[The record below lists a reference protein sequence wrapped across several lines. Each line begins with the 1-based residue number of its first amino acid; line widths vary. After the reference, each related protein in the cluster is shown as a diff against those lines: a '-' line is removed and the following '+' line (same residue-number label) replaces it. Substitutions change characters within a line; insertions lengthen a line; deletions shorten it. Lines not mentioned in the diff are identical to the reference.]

1 LVRAVAARPGNQA
14 TLQAFGRAMS
24 QTNRL
29 RYQRL
34 LREAEGYLEL
44 GLPHLAI
51 DTLKKIDQPGSH
63 KGKHLYL
70 LGEAFKAQGRF
81 SEAIEALE
89 ASVEN
94 APSKIDIYLALGWC
108 YKRTKRL
115 DLAIESL
122 EKALDVAPDAAIL
135 HYNLACYWSLA
146 GNKRTS
152 LDYLGEALRRDSEF
166 RDAAIHEA
174 DFDPIRNDPEFQSL
188 LSVTV

>member
-1 LVRAVAARPGNQA
+1 
-14 TLQAFGRAMS
+14 MS

-51 DTLKKIDQPGSH
+51 DCLKKIDQPGSH
-63 KGKHLYL
+63 RGKRLYL
-70 LGEAFKAQGRF
+70 LGEALRAQGRF
-81 SEAIEALE
+81 SEAIESLE
-89 ASVEN
+89 ASIESS
-94 APSKIDIYLALGWC
+94 PSKIDIYLALGWC
-108 YKRTKRL
+108 YKRTDRL

-122 EKALDVAPDAAIL
+122 EKALEVDAAAPIL
-135 HYNLACYWSLA
+135 YYNLACYWSLA
-146 GNKRTS
+146 GNKRS
-152 LDYLGEALRRDSEF
+152 ALDLLSEALRRDPDY
-166 RDAAIHEA
+166 RDAAVHET

>member
-1 LVRAVAARPGNQA
+1 
-14 TLQAFGRAMS
+14 MS

-51 DTLKKIDQPGSH
+51 ESLKKIDQPGSH

-81 SEAIEALE
+81 SEAIEVLE
-89 ASVEN
+89 ASAEN
-94 APSKIDIYLALGWC
+94 LPSLIDIYLSLGWC

-122 EKALDVAPDAAIL
+122 QKALEIDPSAAIL

-146 GNKRTS
+146 GNKRTA
-152 LDYLGEALRRDSEF
+152 LDFLSEALRRDPDF
-166 RDAAIHEA
+166 RESAVNET
-174 DFDPIRNDPEFQSL
+174 DFDPIRGDPEFQSL

>member
-1 LVRAVAARPGNQA
+1 
-14 TLQAFGRAMS
+14 MS

-29 RYQRL
+29 RYKRL

-51 DTLKKIDQPGSH
+51 ESLKKIDQPGSH
-63 KGKHLYL
+63 KGQHLYL
-70 LGEAFKAQGRF
+70 LGEAFRAQGRF
-81 SEAIEALE
+81 SEAIEVLQ

-115 DLAIESL
+115 DLAIEAL
-122 EKALDVAPDAAIL
+122 EKALEVDATMPIL

-146 GNKRTS
+146 GKKRTA
-152 LDYLGEALRRDSEF
+152 LDFLSEALRRDPDY
-166 RDAAIHEA
+166 RDAAVNES

>member
-1 LVRAVAARPGNQA
+1 
-14 TLQAFGRAMS
+14 MS

-51 DTLKKIDQPGSH
+51 ESLKKIDQPGTH

-70 LGEAFKAQGRF
+70 LGEAFRAQGRF
-81 SEAIEALE
+81 SEAIEMLE

-108 YKRTKRL
+108 YKRTGRL
-115 DLAIESL
+115 DLAIEAL
-122 EKALDVAPDAAIL
+122 QKALDVDPSAAIL
-135 HYNLACYWSLA
+135 YYNLACYWSLA
-146 GNKRTS
+146 GNKRS
-152 LDYLGEALRRDSEF
+152 ALDLLGEALRRDPDY
-166 RDAAIHEA
+166 RDAAVNEA
-174 DFDPIRNDPEFQSL
+174 DFDPMRNDPEFQSL